1 MIKRTMTEE
10 KIFISFEDD
19 INRERGLIDTYMEIR
34 YWSTSLQDVIYT
46 TDPANDV
53 CDNHFL
59 HAIKAYNERKEKYL
73 ADPHWIDSLNQDVE
87 EGYQDIKEE
96 YQNIQKLKFRKEGE
110 EIYIVGGG
118 WKLKFPDDGSP
129 YLEVIEKWENLKD
142 VFLFLEILLTDP
154 WL

>member
-19 INRERGLIDTYMEIR
+19 INREKRLIDTYMEIR

-59 HAIKAYNERKEKYL
+59 HTIKAYKERKEKYL
-73 ADPHWIDSLNQDVE
+73 ADSHWIDSLNQDIE
-87 EGYQDIKEE
+87 EGYQDIRKE
-96 YQNIQKLKFRKEGE
+96 YQNIQKLKFRKEGD

-129 YLEVIEKWENLKD
+129 YLEVIEKGENLKD
-142 VFLFLEILLTDP
+142 VFLFLEILLTYP